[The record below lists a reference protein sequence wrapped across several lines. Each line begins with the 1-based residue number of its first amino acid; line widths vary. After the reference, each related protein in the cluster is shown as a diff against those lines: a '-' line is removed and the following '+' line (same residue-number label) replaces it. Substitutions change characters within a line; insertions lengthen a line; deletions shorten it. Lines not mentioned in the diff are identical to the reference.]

1 MVCACIPFSNK
12 LCAER
17 TADTY
22 ISLSADLL
30 NNKVIYRDHTNYS
43 RSFFEK
49 TIISQI
55 GQKEKAE
62 APGSRLFQQLFF
74 HMSERIFN
82 GL

>member
-1 MVCACIPFSNK
+1 M
-12 LCAER
+12 
-17 TADTY
+17 
-22 ISLSADLL
+22 L
-30 NNKVIYRDHTNYS
+30 NNKVIYRDHTDYS